1 MRNNTELKEPFA
13 FSSSSSGSKNAEL
26 SLMHEII
33 ERESIAR
40 HSHDVTPHLSL
51 SQILLNQGRAAEAR
65 EHAKAAWLF
74 LHDRFHT
81 SAMLERTGKE
91 DRTASIASEDP
102 GLIDDPENM
111 ALHGERSLRLIHEG
125 RLPAATEH
133 GRNLVTFLP
142 GEEAR
147 RIYLNAVH
155 MRTEALQGDEKKF
168 MDFLNHE
175 MKISKALNV
184 SPPEQTVDLF
194 LKEMSKANGRT
205 MRGIAKNTDL
215 SAQPRPQEQPPEP

>member
-111 ALHGERSLRLIHEG
+111 ALHEERSLRLIREG

-155 MRTEALQGDEKKF
+155 MRAEALQGGEEF
-168 MDFLNHE
+168 RNFLNHE
-175 MKISKALNV
+175 IKVSKALNV

-205 MRGIAKNTDL
+205 MRGIAKNMDPP
-215 SAQPRPQEQPPEP
+215 AQPGPQEP